1 MINFWVGY
9 TPGRE
14 QVNRKCRFSLERFGV
29 KTHSVPHYYVKN
41 TNNPFSRTRYL
52 IPLIDYNEDN
62 KWVAFV
68 DDDFIFFKNPLS
80 LVRDLDEN
88 KMVYCCK
95 HENYVSKGDVKMG
108 GRYKNVN
115 YPRKNWSSFMIFNK
129 EKYSLTCKE
138 IFYAPMSYLHQM
150 EWAEPE
156 EKYIGSIPLEW
167 NWLVNEPNYPD
178 NEDIGAAHFTL
189 GGPWYKTNVDNEYL
203 KSIYDKH
210 WIEMEEY
217 DINKD
222 WS

>member
-1 MINFWVGY
+1 
-9 TPGRE
+9 
-14 QVNRKCRFSLERFGV
+14 
-29 KTHSVPHYYVKN
+29 
-41 TNNPFSRTRYL
+41 
-52 IPLIDYNEDN
+52 
-62 KWVAFV
+62 
-68 DDDFIFFKNPLS
+68 
-80 LVRDLDEN
+80 
-88 KMVYCCK
+88 
-95 HENYVSKGDVKMG
+95 
-108 GRYKNVN
+108 
-115 YPRKNWSSFMIFNK
+115 MIFNK

-138 IFYAPMSYLHQM
+138 IFHSPMSYLHQM

-178 NEDIGAAHFTL
+178 KEDIGAAHFTL

-217 DINKD
+217 DFNKD